1 MFQPASILRARDR
14 FRRRGQSLVEFA
26 IVFPVFMVMLGGVI
40 QFGIIFWGQNTLN
53 QIVRD
58 AGRYGATVAAC
69 DPAAN
74 ADIVTKTGQIAASSS
89 FVGTMGTVTLRLLR
103 R

>member
-1 MFQPASILRARDR
+1 MLRKATLAQATT
-14 FRRRGQSLVEFA
+14 RRGQSLVEFA
-26 IVFPVFMVMLGGVI
+26 LVFPVFVLLLGGVI

-69 DPAAN
+69 
-74 ADIVTKTGQIAASSS
+74 TSASLS
-89 FVGTMGTVTLRLLR
+89 LIHI
-103 R
+103 